1 MRHAGESEQARE
13 QVQQIGELRLV
24 TMTTPKSWERYG
36 IHAQEG
42 VYPFLEPGGWESVVN
57 TGTYEANIV
66 HCRHESG
73 GDVVLA
79 AVVDMYGAF
88 GCLSLYATKGRLVA
102 QFEDTLF
109 AFKAQLAAFVGYLRT
124 GELPFAFTQAV
135 ELMKVIIA
143 GIRNREEDGRQVS
156 LQEIAP

>member
-79 AVVDMYGAF
+79 AVADMYGAF
-88 GCLSLYATKGRLVA
+88 GCLSLYGTKDRVVA
-102 QFEDTLF
+102 RFEDTFF
-109 AFKAQLAAFVGYLRT
+109 AFKAQLTAFVDYLRT
-124 GELPFAFTQAV
+124 GKMPFAFGQTV
-135 ELMKVIIA
+135 ELMKII
-143 GIRNREEDGRQVS
+143 IEDVRRREEGGQRVT
-156 LQEIAP
+156 LRKIKP